1 MSETDNNLVNKQ
13 YITFNLGKEK
23 YGIELN
29 EGKEIL
35 LPPKIIRVPNTPFYV
50 EGVINIRGRVIPVL
64 DIKSILDV
72 KNDIVYKDEDKR
84 IIIIIIEDITAGF
97 IVDKMQG
104 ILKFKAQ
111 YIEENTNE
119 INSDFIKL
127 LSNFANCSGVIF
139 SSLSNFFN
147 CSLDIVPVFT
157 LVFIQP

>member
-72 KNDIVYKDEDKR
+72 KNDTVYKDEDKR

-111 YIEENTNE
+111 YIKENTDE
-119 INSDFIKL
+119 INSDFIKEIYAEGDEVIPIIDL
-127 LSNFANCSGVIF
+127 KRLILSRKEAI
-139 SSLSNFFN
+139 
-147 CSLDIVPVFT
+147 
-157 LVFIQP
+157 